1 MAVARFHS
9 ETGTSYNM
17 ELREDRMSA
26 LSPQELGILIPFEYG
41 QSDEEP
47 AVLKWDLSYLYAE
60 LWMPQERGR
69 RLLAPSLPEFST
81 QDSRPECIRIPISSQ
96 AARLIERTR
105 RGGDVSLILHVQA
118 TMVGSVATD
127 DVPDEGRRETLKSLG
142 LARDTFG
149 PIRRSDDVAIH
160 IDRSVWAEEIL
171 PQWDLADEFESFAP
185 FAAAWQPPMEHAR
198 PLDIQ
203 AVARSLQGTA
213 HGSDLQDILQQF
225 RNPIVGL

>member
-1 MAVARFHS
+1 
-9 ETGTSYNM
+9 
-17 ELREDRMSA
+17 
-26 LSPQELGILIPFEYG
+26 
-41 QSDEEP
+41 
-47 AVLKWDLSYLYAE
+47 
-60 LWMPQERGR
+60 
-69 RLLAPSLPEFST
+69 
-81 QDSRPECIRIPISSQ
+81 
-96 AARLIERTR
+96 
-105 RGGDVSLILHVQA
+105 
-118 TMVGSVATD
+118 MVGSVATD

-185 FAAAWQPPMEHAR
+185 IPATWQPPMEHAR

-213 HGSDLQDILQQF
+213 HGSDLQEILQQF